1 VSDDDVEGPSV
12 IVNNAGTI
20 FSINASGEVFRRTG
34 GGSWA
39 SEGNQVSGGQRYNAE
54 LVVDGLNNMYA
65 TAWRGKYNIRSS
77 SGSWLGEN
85 TLASLSGKTV
95 GYVNSDA
102 GEDFG
107 VVVWEESNSIGNNA
121 EQGGGD
127 GGNIVIATLPLTS
140 APAPTPTAP
149 PLLEFPPN
157 PEVSPT
163 DPIPPATPLP
173 PGPAGGLVPCGD
185 PGEPDCNFCHLFA
198 LTNNIVVFFLLPDGS
213 LNKNIPFVP
222 VLAGLFI
229 AIGGFFMLSAAA
241 SPQNAA
247 KAKTIF
253 FAVAIGLVIIYGAW
267 LFINLVSDTFGA
279 VSFGGEGLP
288 WYKVNCALND

>member
-1 VSDDDVEGPSV
+1 VSQCSGTNFDTGGAISGSTTVSPSVTTTFTFECIQLDAEITEVVSDSKTVEVEGS
-12 IVNNAGTI
+12 
-20 FSINASGEVFRRTG
+20 
-34 GGSWA
+34 
-39 SEGNQVSGGQRYNAE
+39 
-54 LVVDGLNNMYA
+54 
-65 TAWRGKYNIRSS
+65 
-77 SGSWLGEN
+77 
-85 TLASLSGKTV
+85 
-95 GYVNSDA
+95 
-102 GEDFG
+102 
-107 VVVWEESNSIGNNA
+107 
-121 EQGGGD
+121 
-127 GGNIVIATLPLTS
+127 
-140 APAPTPTAP
+140 
-149 PLLEFPPN
+149 PLLEFPPS
-157 PEVSPT
+157 PEVSPP

-267 LFINLVSDTFGA
+267 LFINLVSDAFGA

-288 WYKVNCALND
+288 WYKVNCALE